1 MQDDH
6 SRQGVSQVES
16 GRERGGARKAATGFF
31 GFFIFFKKGGARSAS
46 CPRIFPFQFFFSFFL
61 QEKEE
66 ELGKFPQALFPP
78 LQVCL

>member
-1 MQDDH
+1 MTIRGKG
-6 SRQGVSQVES
+6 SVKLKAGEKEEELAKLPQV
-16 GRERGGARKAATGFF
+16 FF